1 MNNFC
6 GLRLSTVGI
15 VVGWF
20 NLIGAVFTT
29 IILSVAFTR
38 IDDIVKLIEDEMNDV
53 NNDEVG
59 IRTAV
64 IIALSVYLTTSIA
77 NVIASAMLIVG
88 TVKERHLLL
97 TPWLINAY
105 IFIFF
110 NVLNFIYMIY
120 VAVAKS
126 LPIGSILLA
135 LISTG
140 ISLAIQC
147 SIWNA
152 IYSLFK
158 QIRANRD
165 LQQRLLP
172 ASSSSPP
179 NYTSVSTNSNYPKLP
194 VE

>member
-1 MNNFC
+1 MNSLC
-6 GLRLSTVGI
+6 GFRLSTVGI
-15 VVGWF
+15 VIGWF
-20 NLIGAVFTT
+20 NLIGSIFST
-29 IILSVAFTR
+29 IVLCVAFSR
-38 IDDIVKLIEDEMNDV
+38 LDDLVKLIQDNLDNGANAV
-53 NNDEVG
+53 DNVG

-64 IIALSVYLTTSIA
+64 IITLCVYLTTSVT
-77 NVIASAMLIVG
+77 NVIASSLLIVG

-97 TPWLINAY
+97 TPWLVNAY

-120 VAVAKS
+120 VAIAKGLPVGSTLGTIIGTALS
-126 LPIGSILLA
+126 LVIQ
-135 LISTG
+135 LI
-140 ISLAIQC
+140 
-147 SIWNA
+147 IWNA

-172 ASSSSPP
+172 TTSAAQYP
-179 NYTSVSTNSNYPKLP
+179 NYTKMPPT